1 MFKFDKS
8 KSYIMNKENT
18 IRSRTVTR
26 LIVVQS
32 LYQMDIA
39 GTDKKIII
47 DSFSDRVVLDDIKN
61 NLLKSADKVFFNDL
75 IEGVVR
81 TQQKIDPEIDS
92 NLPEDWKLSRI
103 DITLRAIFRAATF
116 ELMYRLDVPFKVII
130 NEYIE
135 ITNSFYDQ
143 KEPDLVNGVL
153 DSIANKFKRVI

>member
-1 MFKFDKS
+1 MS
-8 KSYIMNKENT
+8 KGNI
-18 IRSRTVTR
+18 IRSRSISR

-39 GTDKKIII
+39 GTDKKVII
-47 DSFSDRVVLDDIKN
+47 DSFLDRVVLDDTKT
-61 NLLKSADKVFFNDL
+61 NLIKSADKVFFIDL

-81 TQQKIDPEIDS
+81 TQKNIDPEIDS
-92 NLPEDWKLSRI
+92 NLPKDWDLSRI
-103 DITLRAIFRAATF
+103 DITLRAIFRAAAY
-116 ELMYRLDVPFKVII
+116 ELIYRLDIPFKVVI

-153 DSIANKFKRVI
+153 DSIAKKYKRINQS